1 MKNMRNM
8 KKLKMET
15 LHRKEHPYGK
25 EDSLKAVCGLW

>member
-15 LHRKEHPYGK
+15 LYRKEHLYGK
-25 EDSLKAVCGLW
+25 ENSLETMRRLR